1 MGLLYLYPTQADEKD
16 YIILESQNPLLVRIK
31 SYGLPWIFWL
41 YAAASLILLAILT
54 FSIFNPLTKLFE
66 MATFWDQV
74 LIYSISSTLILT
86 VFGIFIFLY
95 WQNHIVLTP
104 QMISIEYRPFGLKIF
119 QKQIERIPK
128 LKIEVYH
135 FLDSPNVARSEGDE
149 RYKQFQNKGYFEL
162 VALNND
168 QKILLDRSSR
178 KQDLEDLKSIINS
191 FEY

>member
-41 YAAASLILLAILT
+41 YAAASLMLLAILT
-54 FSIFNPLTKLFE
+54 FSIYTPLIKLFE

-104 QMISIEYRPFGLKIF
+104 QRISIEFRPFGIKIF
-119 QKQIERIPK
+119 QKEIDRNPQFR
-128 LKIEVYH
+128 IEVYH
-135 FLDSPNVARSEGDE
+135 FLDSPNIARSEGDE

-162 VALNND
+162 VAYNNE
-168 QKILLDRSSR
+168 QKIILDRSSR
-178 KQDLEDLKSIINS
+178 KQDLEDLKNLITS
-191 FEY
+191 F